1 MNVVIQILSLL
12 GSLGLF
18 LYGMTLMS
26 ESLQKVAG
34 NGLRRFLASMTSNPF
49 KRILTG
55 LCVTAI
61 IQSSSA
67 TTVMTVS
74 FVNAGLLT
82 LTQSIGV
89 IMGANIGTTVTA
101 WFISLL
107 GFKADVSMI
116 SIPLIGLGFAF
127 MMSKKSKTKTIG
139 ELIIGFA
146 LLFLGLSFMKDS
158 VPDLNSSP
166 EMLTFLKS
174 WTGWGFGS
182 VLIFVGI
189 GTLLTIVL
197 QSSSATV
204 ALTLVMINFGW
215 IPFEMAA
222 AMVLGENI
230 GTTITA
236 NIAASVGN
244 TSAKRTA
251 MAHTVFNMFGVIWV
265 LALFKPFLTLIS
277 KIVMGLGC
285 ANPFTPF
292 CVTNQIDPALASM
305 TMLYS
310 ISMLHTLFNVTNT
323 LIMVWFVPTIV
334 KIVKWIIP
342 GSKDEE
348 IFRLQY
354 IQGGILSTAELSLDQ
369 SKREIVHF
377 AQLMKKQYSY
387 AHEAILLADNDKFNE
402 LFNKLE
408 HYEQIADQVEY
419 EIANYLNEIGEEELS
434 HESGRRTQA
443 MYKIIGEL
451 ESIGDSGYNIGR
463 ILQRKNINNIH
474 FDQNIVNKIIHM
486 LYLVEVALDVMIV
499 NCDRGYT
506 KISNISNALDAE
518 YDINEYRNNLREEHL
533 LNLENNAYSYLVGV
547 YYMDIISELE
557 RVGDFIINISEAI
570 VEIND

>member
-251 MAHTVFNMFGVIWV
+251 LAHTVFNMFGVIWV

>member
-49 KRILTG
+49 KRILKG

-107 GFKADVSMI
+107 GFKADISMI

>member
-1 MNVVIQILSLL
+1 
-12 GSLGLF
+12 
-18 LYGMTLMS
+18 
-26 ESLQKVAG
+26 
-34 NGLRRFLASMTSNPF
+34 
-49 KRILTG
+49 
-55 LCVTAI
+55 
-61 IQSSSA
+61 
-67 TTVMTVS
+67 
-74 FVNAGLLT
+74 
-82 LTQSIGV
+82 
-89 IMGANIGTTVTA
+89 
-101 WFISLL
+101 
-107 GFKADVSMI
+107 
-116 SIPLIGLGFAF
+116 
-127 MMSKKSKTKTIG
+127 
-139 ELIIGFA
+139 
-146 LLFLGLSFMKDS
+146 
-158 VPDLNSSP
+158 
-166 EMLTFLKS
+166 
-174 WTGWGFGS
+174 
-182 VLIFVGI
+182 
-189 GTLLTIVL
+189 
-197 QSSSATV
+197 
-204 ALTLVMINFGW
+204 
-215 IPFEMAA
+215 
-222 AMVLGENI
+222 
-230 GTTITA
+230 
-236 NIAASVGN
+236 
-244 TSAKRTA
+244 
-251 MAHTVFNMFGVIWV
+251 
-265 LALFKPFLTLIS
+265 
-277 KIVMGLGC
+277 
-285 ANPFTPF
+285 
-292 CVTNQIDPALASM
+292 
-305 TMLYS
+305 
-310 ISMLHTLFNVTNT
+310 MLHTLFNVTNT